1 MGLMKKLSLYI
12 FLVLMF
18 CNFGFAQNYEVISK
32 NPGKIKR
39 GAFGKPYKTKVKGK
53 HTYNI
58 IKDPTGNAPTK
69 LVERFELRGREDC
82 AKTIFEKGY
91 DYTTDCMSGRTRI
104 EITQNSKYHI
114 KKTRLKK
121 KDKEMWYG
129 WYIYFPKDYV
139 SMDKLSPYLGQ
150 FLQKKFG
157 GGGGPFPSCAEVREK
172 LVCRGEIL
180 VSEKDLRGKWHKI
193 EFNILWS
200 IKNSGFVK
208 IYYNDEL
215 KISDTNFSTLF
226 SDKVMFKYGIYRV
239 KDWVVNYGSDFVL
252 QKQVVYYSGVRVSS
266 TREGLKIK

>member
-1 MGLMKKLSLYI
+1 MKKLSLYV

-82 AKTIFEKGY
+82 ANIRHGTGY
-91 DYTTDCMSGRTRI
+91 HYTTDCMSGRTRI
-104 EITQNSKYHI
+104 ELTQSSKYWI

-121 KDKEMWYG
+121 KDKEMWYR

-150 FLQKKFG
+150 FLQKNFGAG
-157 GGGGPFPSCAEVREK
+157 GGIPFPSCAEVREK

-193 EFNILWS
+193 EVNVLWS
-200 IKNSGFVK
+200 TKNTGFIKIFV
-208 IYYNDEL
+208 NDEL
-215 KISDTNFSTLF
+215 KISDSNIKTVIK
-226 SDKVMFKYGIYRV
+226 DRVMFKYGIYRV
-239 KDWVVNYGSDFVL
+239 PEWNVIYGPDFVL
-252 QKQVVYYSGVRVSS
+252 QKQVVYYSGVRVSR
-266 TREGLKIK
+266 THEGIKIK